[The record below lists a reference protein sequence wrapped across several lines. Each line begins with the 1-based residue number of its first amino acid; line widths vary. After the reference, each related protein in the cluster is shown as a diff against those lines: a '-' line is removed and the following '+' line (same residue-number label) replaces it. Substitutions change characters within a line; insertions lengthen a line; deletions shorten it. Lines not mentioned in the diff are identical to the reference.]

1 MADSDGLEP
10 SREALGR
17 KILATTGQA
26 NLPLTQQQADG
37 LAQYLLLLNRWNRVH
52 SLTAIEDPEEQ
63 IFKHL
68 LDSLVAADVLLKI
81 PNLPPATSIA
91 DVGSGMGAPG
101 IVWAV
106 VMPQS
111 HFALIERQQKK
122 SAFLRHVIGQLGLAD
137 RVAVVAQD
145 VRDLAGKKA
154 YDLITSRAFAAFE
167 DFLSLTLGISKPGT
181 CWAAMLGRQK
191 NLVGEQTLLKMDRN
205 KAEITVEPPI
215 SLVVPG
221 LVGDR
226 HLLIARRQV

>member
-1 MADSDGLEP
+1 MADSDGIEP
-10 SREALGR
+10 SREALGG
-17 KILATTGQA
+17 KILAATGRA
-26 NLPLTQQQADG
+26 NLQLTQQQADG

-63 IFKHL
+63 ILKHL
-68 LDSLVAADVLLKI
+68 LDSLVAADVVLKI
-81 PNLPPATSIA
+81 PNRPPTTSVA

-101 IVWAV
+101 IVWAM

-111 HFALIERQQKK
+111 RFELIERQQKK
-122 SAFLRHVIGQLGLAD
+122 SAFLRHVIGQLGMAD

-167 DFLSLTLGISKPGT
+167 DFLSLTLGISRPGT

-191 NLVGEQTLLKMDRN
+191 DLVGEHTLLKMDRK
-205 KAEITVEPPI
+205 KAEIIVEPPI

-226 HLLIARRQV
+226 HLLIARRQA